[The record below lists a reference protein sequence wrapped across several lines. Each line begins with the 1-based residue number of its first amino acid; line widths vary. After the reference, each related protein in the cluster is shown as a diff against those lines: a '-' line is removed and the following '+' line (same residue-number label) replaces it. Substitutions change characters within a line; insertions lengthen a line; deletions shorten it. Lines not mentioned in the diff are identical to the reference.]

1 MELSKFI
8 GQKIRNFREQRGLS
22 VEQLADKLDTTRATV
37 TRYELGSRKAN
48 QDVLFKLAEIFN
60 VNVDDFFPTRERKPS
75 NIIYP
80 KEGLEVV
87 SIPIIGE
94 IACGDPI
101 TAEENIEGYTDE
113 IFEKPVPSGTLF
125 GLRCKGDSMEPTIP
139 NGALA
144 IIREQP
150 EVEDGEIAAVLVDDD
165 NEATLKRIK
174 HQGNLVMLMPDNKN
188 YDPIILDEEHP
199 GRIVGKLVKYSVTME

>member
-60 VNVDDFFPTRERKPS
+60 VNVDDFFPTREKKPS

-94 IACGDPI
+94 IACDDLRYIPRNWLLTSHTLLATFGSILMNSQAKYIYCSYRDLPS
-101 TAEENIEGYTDE
+101 
-113 IFEKPVPSGTLF
+113 VPSSHMVAHNHL
-125 GLRCKGDSMEPTIP
+125 
-139 NGALA
+139 
-144 IIREQP
+144 
-150 EVEDGEIAAVLVDDD
+150 
-165 NEATLKRIK
+165 
-174 HQGNLVMLMPDNKN
+174 
-188 YDPIILDEEHP
+188 
-199 GRIVGKLVKYSVTME
+199 

>member
-1 MELSKFI
+1 MKKGYRELSHK
-8 GQKIRNFREQRGLS
+8 ELLS
-22 VEQLADKLDTTRATV
+22 IQ
-37 TRYELGSRKAN
+37 N
-48 QDVLFKLAEIFN
+48 
-60 VNVDDFFPTRERKPS
+60 
-75 NIIYP
+75 
-80 KEGLEVV
+80 
-87 SIPIIGE
+87 
-94 IACGDPI
+94 
-101 TAEENIEGYTDE
+101 GYG
-113 IFEKPVPSGTLF
+113 EKPVPSGTLF

-165 NEATLKRIK
+165 NEATLKRVK

-199 GRIVGKLVKYSVTME
+199 GRIVGKAVHVSWSIK